1 MKFIKN
7 SSNRYYHIRICKNL
21 FGNNSII
28 CSYGSTKSNHGN
40 MKIIECVTEEEL
52 KKKLNEITKRRLRH
66 GYERVENPK
75 E

>member
-7 SSNRYYHIRICKNL
+7 NSNRYYHIRICKNL

-40 MKIIECVTEEEL
+40 MKIIECLTEEEL
-52 KKKLNEITKRRLRH
+52 KKKLDGITKKRIAR
-66 GYERVENPK
+66 GYTIVE
-75 E
+75 